1 MDEAI
6 LNERMIQLKR
16 ARSGYTSVLTR
27 RKNELVELMKSHDQ
41 VSVEAIKRKND
52 EIDETFNMFA
62 VAHVNV
68 HSQLVEAERNRTI
81 RTIL

>member
-16 ARSGYTSVLTR
+16 ARSGYKSVLTR
-27 RKNELVELMKSHDQ
+27 RKNELLELMKSHDQ

-52 EIDETFNMFA
+52 EIDETFLKVSANMLK
-62 VAHVNV
+62 HVCRR
-68 HSQLVEAERNRTI
+68 SR
-81 RTIL
+81 